1 MTSFSAIFL
10 IKITFSTPN
19 HVIDSLLVYFFAKTV
34 VTTVT
39 TSVISTLNL
48 LLKCFLIF
56 FISRIVLSFS
66 FSLLQKQ
73 QNKVVSSTI
82 IIQKIAK
89 RSCYF
94 YSNNT
99 ITTIRKG

>member
-19 HVIDSLLVYFFAKTV
+19 HVVDSYFFAKTA

-48 LLKCFLIF
+48 LLRCFLIF

-73 QNKVVSSTI
+73 RNKVVTSTI
-82 IIQKIAK
+82 IIQK
-89 RSCYF
+89 
-94 YSNNT
+94 
-99 ITTIRKG
+99 